1 MKMKCK
7 SEESEVKWIVSQEE
21 IKVVML
27 DRFES
32 EEKASGK
39 LHIFV
44 STSKFLNIYFT
55 FAIP

>member
-21 IKVVML
+21 IEVVML

-32 EEKASGK
+32 EEKAS
-39 LHIFV
+39 
-44 STSKFLNIYFT
+44 
-55 FAIP
+55 